1 MKIIVR
7 FANIFGRF
15 KDHLSTT
22 GGMKF
27 RKALIIFFFH
37 LPQYFYTGSILFIG
51 KRDLLSPVLREGAL
65 PGGSK
70 QEGSNRL
77 FCSCSDTCKDVGDN
91 DRNEEEQS
99 ECGEGVRKI
108 SEDRRQPEPTLLG
121 VSLFGFVKG
130 VSNRRKTRR

>member
-108 SEDRRQPEPTLLG
+108 SEDRRQPEPVPLVHAPWRIAFRLCQ
-121 VSLFGFVKG
+121 
-130 VSNRRKTRR
+130 RRK